1 MSRRNAVTDEGKLLY
16 AQFYF
21 KNNRPFAFVKRYFD
35 LRAIL
40 QRFQQLFTLTC
51 GICLCCKG
59 NEHMKNKLL
68 EGLYDRFYIPMPLF
82 TKDEK
87 SDICNKKEAVKTLD
101 LR

>member
-1 MSRRNAVTDEGKLLY
+1 
-16 AQFYF
+16 
-21 KNNRPFAFVKRYFD
+21 
-35 LRAIL
+35 
-40 QRFQQLFTLTC
+40 
-51 GICLCCKG
+51 
-59 NEHMKNKLL
+59 MKNKLL